1 MATAID
7 TRIAAAKEEL
17 RQIRES
23 WKEKQDDAM
32 QAIAS
37 LHTKREA
44 LTGRIGEVLNEGL
57 ELSDYASIMLKVLAD
72 ENTRDSMRFGH
83 QVLLLMTIHRMEAL
97 ENLLRM
103 TCKQNRKLVKSVERR
118 KQALREQ
125 NSEHEFQFMNRLSKQ
140 YEGMRKLDDDFR
152 QAIHAQ
158 EVVISR
164 LEWKSSIPAFPMPV
178 FAATTSE
185 YLHEQQSAIL
195 SISHGRAMQE
205 TPTSASAKCAS
216 SMRHMME
223 LDGAFPPPTDEDLIP
238 TIRQE
243 SLADAIYS
251 PEDDEPPV
259 DFSVSMDVLGGLGGR
274 GGSLRRR
281 RMRRS
286 VSFDSAD
293 SMSTAGEELLQGIQS
308 FFTRVGRKGRGDR
321 NVDNSD
327 DCSTDN

>member
-1 MATAID
+1 MATALD

-17 RQIRES
+17 REIRERS
-23 WKEKQDDAM
+23 KEKRDDAI

-37 LHTKREA
+37 LHKKRDA
-44 LTGRIGEVLNEGL
+44 LMGRMREVLREGL
-57 ELSDYASIMLKVLAD
+57 DLSDYASIMSKVLEE
-72 ENTRDSMRFGH
+72 ENPRDSMRFGH
-83 QVLLLMTIHRMEAL
+83 QVLLLMTIHIMEAQ

-118 KQALREQ
+118 KRALREQ
-125 NSEHEFQFMNRLSKQ
+125 NSDHEIRFMNRLSKQ

-178 FAATTSE
+178 FAVSTSE
-185 YLHEQQSAIL
+185 YLREQQSALL
-195 SISHGRAMQE
+195 SPSGREVRE
-205 TPTSASAKCAS
+205 TPTSASAEFAA
-216 SMRHMME
+216 SMRNMME
-223 LDGAFPPPTDEDLIP
+223 LDGAFPPPTDDDLIP

-259 DFSVSMDVLGGLGGR
+259 EFIVSMGVLGGLGGG

-286 VSFDSAD
+286 ASFDSVD
-293 SMSTAGEELLQGIQS
+293 TMSTAGEELIQGIQS
-308 FFTRVGRKGRGDR
+308 FFSRVGRKGRGDQ
-321 NVDNSD
+321 NVVNSD
-327 DCSTDN
+327 EWSMDN